1 MRHLRE
7 RRRSPRKEA
16 SRYNASVGQLF
27 PFGGVATTNDNFSGR
42 QYLITAKHVV
52 ETAVARVLPGETVRI
67 YSDQPPNV
75 VKTPSSH
82 IPPDQ
87 AKHKTTRQI
96 RA

>member
-1 MRHLRE
+1 MNHVDALFVKATAE
-7 RRRSPRKEA
+7 
-16 SRYNASVGQLF
+16 LF
-27 PFGGVATTNDNFSGR
+27 PFGGVATINDNFSGR

-67 YSDQPPNV
+67 CSDQPPNV

-87 AKHKTTRQI
+87 AKHKTTRQNSGLMA
-96 RA
+96 RNMR